1 MEKSQLQASLNQ
13 SKEENDRANAS
24 RSEMLSKNELV
35 MKEQTRM
42 NADRQAK
49 ENELNSKIT
58 AQIDEMK
65 TMSLSINNLTSE
77 RDNLQAKLN
86 DNQNLLM
93 HNRNEAF

>member
-1 MEKSQLQASLNQ
+1 
-13 SKEENDRANAS
+13 
-24 RSEMLSKNELV
+24 MLSKNELV

-86 DNQNLLM
+86 DN
-93 HNRNEAF
+93 